1 MQRATVHLKPGH
13 VRPVWAGHPWIF
25 AQGIDRVEGAAQEG
39 DDVLVVDPRKNAL
52 GIGFYAPKSPIAVR
66 MVSRDPRV
74 TLNEEF
80 FVDRVAR
87 AQRLRTALGLPSA
100 PTNGYRVVHAE
111 GDGLPGLIVDRFG
124 DDLVAQWLS
133 PGILR
138 HREAIEKALLSSTG
152 AARVLDR
159 SPNAAALTE
168 PLRFVERG
176 FAYELPPEVSQKT
189 GYYFDQ
195 RPLRERIE
203 RLAAGR
209 RVFDGHTFVGA
220 GAFAA
225 ARGGASEVLAVDASA
240 PAIEAAKRI
249 ADANEL
255 GEKVR
260 FEKGDVRKVLA
271 REEHRGAFEL
281 VVLDPPPYAPKRG
294 DRMSALDGYAKLA
307 ELGSDALASSGFLV
321 LSTCSAAI
329 GLDDLQRSIAIGA
342 AKAGK
347 KATIVGRE
355 FQGADHPVPAAFPEG
370 LYLRTL
376 IAMIERDTRLDEDA
390 S

>member
-1 MQRATVHLKPGH
+1 MQRATVYLKPGH

-25 AQGIDRVEGAAQEG
+25 AQGIDRVDGAPADG
-39 DDVLVVDPRKNAL
+39 DEVLVIDPKKNAL
-52 GIGFYAPKSPIAVR
+52 GVGFYAPKSPIAVR
-66 MVSRDPRV
+66 MATRDPRTV
-74 TLNEEF
+74 LGDAF
-80 FVDRVAR
+80 FEDRVAR

-100 PTNGYRVVHAE
+100 QTNGYRVVHAE

-124 DDLVAQWLS
+124 DDLVAQWLA

-138 HREAIEKALLSSTG
+138 FRVPIERALLAVTG
-152 AARVLDR
+152 AKRVLDR
-159 SPNAAALTE
+159 SPHSPALTE
-168 PLRFVERG
+168 PLAFLERG

-203 RLAAGR
+203 RLASGR
-209 RVFDGHTFVGA
+209 RVFDGHCFVGS
-220 GAFAA
+220 GALAA
-225 ARGGASEVLAVDASA
+225 ARGGATDVLAVDASV
-240 PAIEAAKRI
+240 PAMAAAQTI
-249 ADANEL
+249 AAACEFA
-255 GEKVR
+255 GKIR
-260 FEKGDVRKVLA
+260 FEKGDIRKVLA
-271 REEHRGAFEL
+271 RPEHEEAFDL
-281 VVLDPPPYAPKRG
+281 VILDPPPYAPKRA
-294 DRMSALDGYAKLA
+294 DRLRALDGYAKLA
-307 ELGSDALASSGFLV
+307 ELGSGALASGGFLV

-342 AKAGK
+342 ARAGR
-347 KATIVGRE
+347 KATIVARE

-376 IAMIERDTRLDEDA
+376 IAMIEPDARLDADA

>member
-25 AQGIDRVEGAAQEG
+25 AQGIDRVEGTAQEG
-39 DDVLVVDPRKNAL
+39 DEVLVVDPRKNAL
-52 GIGFYAPKSPIAVR
+52 GVGFYAPKSPIAVR
-66 MVSRDPRV
+66 MASRDPRQ
-74 TLNEEF
+74 TFDEAF
-80 FVDRVAR
+80 FADRVAR
-87 AQRLRTALGLPSA
+87 AQRLRTALGLPSEV
-100 PTNGYRVVHAE
+100 TDGYRVVHAE

-124 DDLVAQWLS
+124 DDLVAQWLA

-138 HREAIEKALLSSTG
+138 FRAPIEKALLAVTG
-152 AARVLDR
+152 AKRVLDR
-159 SPNAAALTE
+159 SPHAPALTE

-176 FAYELPPEVSQKT
+176 IRYELPPEVSQKT

-225 ARGGASEVLAVDASA
+225 ARGGATEVLAVDASA
-240 PAIEAAKRI
+240 PALEAAKAI
-249 ADANEL
+249 AAANGFTES
-255 GEKVR
+255 VR
-260 FEKGDVRKVLA
+260 FEKNDVRKVLA
-271 REEHRGAFEL
+271 REENQEAFDL
-281 VVLDPPPYAPKRG
+281 VILDPPPYAPKRS

-307 ELGSDALASSGFLV
+307 ELGAGALASSGFLV
-321 LSTCSAAI
+321 LSTCSAAV

-376 IAMIERDTRLDEDA
+376 MAMVERDTRLDEDA